1 MCVPNKKLV
10 QLQIMKVLSILKN
23 TFSVWYPLLLQFFS
37 LYDQILNSSYKF
49 CFPLSVLQ
57 TDIKIVFFFNEAM
70 SSSEELHCTYSS
82 GYNFILEKSC
92 QKITG
97 F

>member
-1 MCVPNKKLV
+1 M
-10 QLQIMKVLSILKN
+10 
-23 TFSVWYPLLLQFFS
+23 WHPLLLQFFP

-57 TDIKIVFFFNEAM
+57 TDIKIVYFFNEVM
-70 SSSEELHCTYSS
+70 SSSKELHCTYSS

-92 QKITG
+92 QKLRVFIFLQTAEIITVLLIY
-97 F
+97 FQNFSIK